1 MDLFYSLAGA
11 KMLKF
16 GEQLLMECS
25 YILLLIFVQKA
36 CVQYV
41 LLISPNILLV
51 NLTNKKQQKV

>member
-1 MDLFYSLAGA
+1 
-11 KMLKF
+11 MLKF

-41 LLISPNILLV
+41 LVISPNILLV

>member
-1 MDLFYSLAGA
+1 MDLFYILAAA

-25 YILLLIFVQKA
+25 YILPIFVQKA

-41 LLISPNILLV
+41 LAISPNILSV
-51 NLTNKKQQKV
+51 NLMNKKQQKV